1 VLNCIDMTA
10 ALHFD
15 HPGRIAAGA
24 GATLMIAGVIA
35 MQSPLPQWELDLTMW
50 INGAPEWVASVLY
63 PVMQLGTVL
72 APLLLAVVVLAW
84 KRDVWTAAAAV
95 IGGLVTWFAAK
106 GVKHLVERGRPLQY
120 LPDIVVREGSGTGLG
135 FISGHSAVAA
145 CTALIAMTVLPRR
158 ARPVMAL
165 VAVLVGVGR
174 IVHGVHLPLD
184 VVGGWAFGVLVGLAT
199 VEVMGR
205 LRNRRDPGAVG
216 SAVDGG

>member
-1 VLNCIDMTA
+1 MLNCIGMTS

-24 GATLMIAGVIA
+24 GAALMVSGVIA

-50 INGAPEWVASVLY
+50 LNGAPDWVASALY

-72 APLLLAVVVLAW
+72 APLLLAVVVLVW

-95 IGGLVTWFAAK
+95 IGGLATWFAAK
-106 GVKHLVERGRPLQY
+106 GVKQLVERGRPLQY
-120 LPDIVVREGSGTGLG
+120 LPDIDVREGSGTGLG

-158 ARPVMAL
+158 ARPVL
-165 VAVLVGVGR
+165 VLLAVLVGVAR

-184 VVGGWAFGVLVGLAT
+184 VVGGWSFGVLVGLAT
-199 VEVMGR
+199 IEVLGR
-205 LRNRRDPGAVG
+205 IRDRAVT
-216 SAVDGG
+216 GGKDAP